1 MYQFPTGC
9 TLDICGVMMRHDLPN
24 RSLWRYFIVR
34 VCSPRDNTHNV
45 VLFFSRRCVRVHDTE
60 HVEPRPAE
68 RRRCRV
74 AMTPVKYAK
83 PSLMMVY
90 RHPGLSSVL

>member
-1 MYQFPTGC
+1 MYPFPTGC

-24 RSLWRYFIVR
+24 RSLWRYLIVR

-45 VLFFSRRCVRVHDTE
+45 VLFPPAPLRQGTRHGT

-83 PSLMMVY
+83 ASLMMVY
-90 RHPGLSSVL
+90 